1 MIEKDDNKLIGEAV
15 DEELLR
21 RFFAHSSCMQVP
33 DDGFS
38 RRVMQRLPGR
48 ARSRLN
54 VAYSLWTGLCIAAC
68 VVMFF
73 VFDGILLFTHGL
85 QSAFGSI
92 AATLSRY
99 VAGFNF
105 AQLLQSVHFTNV
117 SWTTPLLVVAM
128 LSVLSCIGL
137 YAVAESD

>member
-1 MIEKDDNKLIGEAV
+1 MIEKEDDKLINETV
-15 DEELLR
+15 DEELLK

-48 ARSRLN
+48 ARSRLS

-68 VVMFF
+68 VVVFF
-73 VFDGILLFTHGL
+73 VSNGIMLFTHGL
-85 QSAFGSI
+85 QSAFGSV

-105 AQLLQSVHFTNV
+105 AQMLQSVHFTNV